1 MAGASMFALAASLML
16 PVVAGLVVLNLS
28 VGVLTRSAPQ
38 MNLFSVGF
46 PLTILIMFFLLW
58 LAAPEMFL
66 GFANLANDSLT
77 TLDGLWPLPR

>member
-1 MAGASMFALAASLML
+1 
-16 PVVAGLVVLNLS
+16 
-28 VGVLTRSAPQ
+28 
-38 MNLFSVGF
+38 VGF